1 MTPLLKHWLIWGA
14 KLGFSGALIWYL
26 MDKVDLAEAW
36 RRGSAIEA
44 DWLAAAVVLM
54 LGQIALASWRWHSV
68 MRAIEAVLDYAQ
80 TLRILYIGTFFNL
93 ALPSSLGGDAL
104 RVWKARRAGLPLGA
118 ALNSVMLERVATLF
132 GLVLLVAVTEP
143 LLLARLDDLPGVWVF
158 PILTLL
164 GLAGIGLL
172 MVLDRLPEGF
182 RRWRVMRGLA
192 QLAGDTRRL
201 FLTPRHAVMT
211 LGLAVLGHA
220 NLALVVYALAA
231 GLAIDVSVVDCLVL
245 VPPVILLTM
254 LPISV
259 AGWGV
264 REGAMVAAFGF
275 VGVPAASALVLSIL
289 YGLVVIATGLPGGAI
304 WLLDADRG
312 VPPEQA
318 AV

>member
-1 MTPLLKHWLIWGA
+1 MLKSWLIWGA
-14 KLGFSGALIWYL
+14 KLGFSGVLIWYL
-26 MDKVDLAEAW
+26 IGKVDLDEAW
-36 RRGSAIEA
+36 RRGSAIRA
-44 DWLAAAVVLM
+44 DWLAVSVGLM
-54 LGQIALASWRWHSV
+54 MAQIALATWRWHSV
-68 MRAIEAVLDYAQ
+68 MRAIGAVLALRR
-80 TLRILYIGTFFNL
+80 TLRIFYMGTFFNL
-93 ALPSSLGGDAL
+93 ALPSSIGGDAV
-104 RVWKARRAGLPLGA
+104 RVWKARRAGLTLAA

-132 GLVLLVAVTEP
+132 GLVLLVAVTQP
-143 LLLARLDDLPGVWVF
+143 LLLSRLDDVPGAWVF
-158 PILTLL
+158 PILTLM
-164 GLAGIGLL
+164 GLAGIGVL
-172 MVLDRLPEGF
+172 MVLDQLPEGF

-201 FLTPRHAVMT
+201 FLTPRHAVVT

-220 NLALVVYALAA
+220 NLAMVVHALAM
-231 GLAIDVSVVDCLVL
+231 GLGIEVSVVDCLVL

-289 YGLVVIATGLPGGAI
+289 YGLVVIVTGLPGGAI

-312 VPPEQA
+312 EEAPV
-318 AV
+318 